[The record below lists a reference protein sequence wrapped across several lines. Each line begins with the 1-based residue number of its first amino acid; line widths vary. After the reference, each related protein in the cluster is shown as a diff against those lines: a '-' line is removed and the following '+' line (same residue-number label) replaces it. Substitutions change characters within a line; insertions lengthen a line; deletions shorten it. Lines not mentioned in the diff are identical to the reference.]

1 LIFLL
6 ISRFVE
12 FSCQRILGLKSGAI
26 NQVTLGDQPVDAIN
40 LLTTTGLFQ
49 CLSCI
54 SFG

>member
-26 NQVTLGDQPVDAIN
+26 NQVTLGDQPVDHHW
-40 LLTTTGLFQ
+40 T
-49 CLSCI
+49 I
-54 SFG
+54 SVFKLHFFWLEF